1 MVEPPTLYYRTL
13 PEKLD
18 KLNHE
23 VPQLSQNNWPEL
35 EQKLFLRTINRVSVT
50 LVRGK
55 GAWAWDDQGREYLD
69 FVGGWAVNSL
79 GHCPPVVVKAL
90 EKQAKTLIQASNQ
103 FYTIPQIELA
113 QLLIE
118 HSCLDRVFFCNSGAE
133 ANEGAVKLARRYGK
147 LRLNG
152 AYEVIT
158 TYSSFHGRTLAMT
171 AATGQSKFQE
181 PYMPLPDGFVNVDYN
196 NVEAIQQATTE
207 KTCAVV
213 LEPVQGEGGV
223 NVPDDNYL
231 KKVQDWC
238 RGKGIL
244 FILDEV
250 QTGIGRTGTL
260 FAYEQYGV
268 EPDMMTLAKGLGSGV
283 PIGALLAKEEVS
295 VFSPGE
301 HGSTFG
307 GNPLVCAA
315 ACAALKY
322 IIDHNIP
329 AQVKRVGNYFMTRL
343 ESLKQQFDF
352 ITEVR
357 GRGLLIA
364 LEFDQEIA
372 EKLVLACI
380 DRGLLVNKVKPNALR
395 FMPPLIITEKE
406 VDKAIGILRGALG
419 EIENTKG
426 KSKNAK

>member
-1 MVEPPTLYYRTL
+1 M
-13 PEKLD
+13 
-18 KLNHE
+18 
-23 VPQLSQNNWPEL
+23 SQSKWPEL
-35 EQKLFLRTINRVSVT
+35 EQKLFLRTFNRLPVT

-55 GAWAWDDQGREYLD
+55 GAWVWDDQGRKYLD

-79 GHCPPVVVKAL
+79 GHCHPVVVKAL

-118 HSCLDRVFFCNSGAE
+118 HSCLNRVFFCNSGAE
-133 ANEGAVKLARRYGK
+133 ANEGAVKLARRFGK
-147 LRLNG
+147 LRLKG

-158 TYSSFHGRTLAMT
+158 AYSSFHGRTLAMT

-181 PYMPLPDGFVNVDYN
+181 PYIPLPDGFINVEYN
-196 NVEAIQQATTE
+196 NIEAIKQATTA

-213 LEPVQGEGGV
+213 LEPIQGEGGV
-223 NVPDDNYL
+223 NVPNDDYL
-231 KKVQDWC
+231 RNVQHWC
-238 RGKGIL
+238 REKGIL

-250 QTGIGRTGTL
+250 QTGIARTGTL

-268 EPDMMTLAKGLGSGV
+268 EPDIMTLAKGLGSGV
-283 PIGALLAKEEVS
+283 PIGAFLAKEDVS

-315 ACAALKY
+315 ACAVVRY
-322 IIDHNIP
+322 IVGHNIP
-329 AQVKRVGNYFMTRL
+329 AQVKRVGDYFLTQL
-343 ESLKQQFDF
+343 KSLQQQFDF
-352 ITEVR
+352 LKHIR

-364 LEFDQEIA
+364 VEFNQDIA
-372 EKLVLACI
+372 EKLVLACLS
-380 DRGLLVNKVKPNALR
+380 RGLLVNKVKPNALR

-406 VDKAIGILRGALG
+406 VDRAISILEDTLK
-419 EIENTKG
+419 EIRNPKH
-426 KSKNAK
+426 